1 MKRIKLYLDTS
12 IPSAYFDKREPDKM
26 EVTRNFWTGLDDYN
40 VFISDIVVREIQQ
53 IKSEQRMNEML
64 ELVSELNFL
73 RSNEQSDELAEKY
86 MNKGIFPVKKR
97 DDAHHIAIATV
108 HNIDYIVSWNYRH
121 MVKTKTKEIVNQV
134 NKENQLKN
142 IDIVSPLEF

>member
-1 MKRIKLYLDTS
+1 MAI
-12 IPSAYFDKREPDKM
+12 
-26 EVTRNFWTGLDDYN
+26 TRDFWTRLDAYN
-40 VFISDIVVREIQQ
+40 AFVSDIVVREIQQ

-64 ELVSELNFL
+64 ELVSDLNFL